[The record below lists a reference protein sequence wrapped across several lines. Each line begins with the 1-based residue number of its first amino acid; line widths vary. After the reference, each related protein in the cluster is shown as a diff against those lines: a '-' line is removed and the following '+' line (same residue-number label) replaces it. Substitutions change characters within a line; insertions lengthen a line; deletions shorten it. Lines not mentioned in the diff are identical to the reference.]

1 MLRLV
6 RMSGCWFDDP
16 TLAPRLVRYQG
27 NDAKLI
33 YSLYVVGFLGYH
45 SSCLFFSRSLP
56 LDTT

>member
-6 RMSGCWFDDP
+6 RMSGCRFDDP

-33 YSLYVVGFLGYH
+33 YGLYVVGFLGYH
-45 SSCLFFSRSLP
+45 SSSVSFSLALSP
-56 LDTT
+56 WT